1 MLIPQRY
8 KFRRS
13 SFGGKKE
20 TNLFELHSSV
30 FHRSYTRTNPDQ
42 ISYWLLDTVFSRS
55 LVETPAARECV
66 CESAWVC
73 ACERP
78 INPAL
83 PASAVPIRTWIHMN
97 ILMKKAITCAEVSKG
112 SGAPYF
118 VHLRPPG
125 AATPVRS
132 PLATAASKTNTS
144 NYRPAANV
152 RRRGGVRWVGG
163 GDSLSIG
170 ARGRCEDR
178 EEHLMGPQEV
188 FEVDG
193 NLGLY
198 LKYKSL
204 LS

>member
-1 MLIPQRY
+1 M
-8 KFRRS
+8 
-13 SFGGKKE
+13 
-20 TNLFELHSSV
+20 
-30 FHRSYTRTNPDQ
+30 
-42 ISYWLLDTVFSRS
+42 
-55 LVETPAARECV
+55 ETPAARERV
-66 CESAWVC
+66 CESARAAAWAC

-152 RRRGGVRWVGG
+152 RRRGGVRCVWGG
-163 GDSLSIG
+163 GGGLAAAGTPSPSKQGVDVRIG
-170 ARGRCEDR
+170 KN
-178 EEHLMGPQEV
+178 LMGPQEV
-188 FEVDG
+188 REVDG
-193 NLGLY
+193 NFGLL
-198 LKYKSL
+198 LKYD
-204 LS
+204 